1 MTAVLF
7 IILLFAAVPISIV
20 LAMTAIGYIWQSDN
34 TVLFESFAQQMFS
47 GTENY
52 GLLAIPLFMLTG
64 ELMNEG
70 GMTKRLVNA
79 ARVFVGGFR
88 GGLVWINLLA
98 NMFMAAIIGS
108 AVSQIAVMSR
118 AMVPAM
124 EREGYD
130 RGFAAATTAAGGLLA
145 PVIPPS
151 MLFVIYGVLAQIPI
165 GDMFLAGIIPGLMMA
180 AAFFV
185 VVSLIGLTADFPKG
199 DWMSARAALT
209 ALAQCLPAALIPLAI
224 IGGIVFGIATPTE
237 SAAVAS
243 LIAFLVGWVI
253 YREIK
258 PRQLSALFLR
268 TAQNSAMVIF
278 MVAAANVFGWV
289 VIYEAIPQKLAAL
302 ITSLTSDPFFFLLI
316 VMLVLLLVGMLID
329 GIAALILV
337 TPILLPIAMDSYAI
351 SPFQFGVV
359 ISINLVLG
367 LLTPPVGV
375 GLYIAASMS
384 DVKPTA
390 IFRSLWPFL
399 LAVVGVLLV
408 LCYFPAL
415 SLVLID

>member
-1 MTAVLF
+1 MTAILF
-7 IILLFAAVPISIV
+7 LILLFAAVPISIV
-20 LAMTAIGYIWQSDN
+20 LALTAITYIWQSGN

-70 GMTKRLVNA
+70 GMTKRLINA

-98 NMFMAAIIGS
+98 NMMMAAIIGS

-165 GDMFLAGIIPGLMMA
+165 GDMFLAGILPGLLMA
-180 AAFFV
+180 GSFFV
-185 VVSLIGLTADFPKG
+185 VVTLIGLSANFPRG
-199 DWMSARAALT
+199 DWMTPRAALN
-209 ALAQCLPAALIPLAI
+209 ALVQCLPAALIPMAI
-224 IGGIVFGIATPTE
+224 IGGIIYGFATPTE

-243 LIAFLVGWVI
+243 LIAFLVGWLV
-253 YREIK
+253 YRELK
-258 PRQLSALFLR
+258 PGDLAALFLR

-302 ITSLTSDPFFFLLI
+302 IISVTSDPFFFLLI
-316 VMLVLLLVGMLID
+316 VMGILLLVGMLID

-337 TPILLPIAMDSYAI
+337 TPILLPIAMNSYGI

-359 ISINLVLG
+359 ISINLALG

-390 IFRSLWPFL
+390 IFRALWPFL
-399 LAVVGVLLV
+399 LAVVLVLLV
-408 LCYFPAL
+408 VCYVPWL